1 MIMLLASVYSAN
13 PHDTG
18 NPLLPAWPDL
28 IWGTIS
34 FIIVAVVVY
43 KVAWPAFSKTL
54 DERAEK
60 IDKGLNAAAAAQA
73 EVAEERAKLEE
84 DMTEALKKASA
95 VREQAESN
103 AASIVSEA
111 QKAAQRDAQRIL
123 EQANTQI
130 ASDTEKARR
139 TLQSDIGA
147 VASEL
152 AARIVGAQ
160 VLDPKIS
167 EKVIDSFLG
176 ELEANTAV
184 KASKGE

>member
-1 MIMLLASVYSAN
+1 MLFASG
-13 PHDTG
+13 DQI
-18 NPLLPAWPDL
+18 NPLLPAVPDL
-28 IWGTIS
+28 VWGTIA

-43 KVAWPAFSKTL
+43 KIAWPAFSKTL

-60 IDKGLNAAAAAQA
+60 IDKGLNAAAAAKA

-103 AASIVSEA
+103 AATIVSEA
-111 QKAAQRDAQRIL
+111 QKAAQKDAQRIR
-123 EQANTQI
+123 EQAEEQI
-130 ASDTEKARR
+130 ALDTEKARR
-139 TLQSDIGA
+139 TLQSDIGT

-167 EKVIDSFLG
+167 EKVIDSFLS

>member
-1 MIMLLASVYSAN
+1 MLFASGDQIN
-13 PHDTG
+13 PR
-18 NPLLPAWPDL
+18 LPATPDL
-28 IWGTIS
+28 VWGTIA

-43 KVAWPAFSKTL
+43 KIAWPAFSKTL
-54 DERAEK
+54 DERTEK
-60 IDKGLNAAAAAQA
+60 IDKGLNAAAAAKA
-73 EVAEERAKLEE
+73 EVAEERSKLEE
-84 DMTEALKKASA
+84 DMTEALKKAAA

-111 QKAAQRDAQRIL
+111 QKAAQKDAQRIL
-123 EQANTQI
+123 EQADAQI
-130 ASDTEKARR
+130 TSDTEKARR
-139 TLQSDIGA
+139 TLQSDIGD

-160 VLDPKIS
+160 VLDPKVS
-167 EKVIDSFLG
+167 QKVIDSFLD